1 MIIYAI
7 LTGQVL
13 ASVHPEIPFSFK
25 SDDYFHLLLALS
37 LCLNS
42 VFTIWTGTE
51 TNKMP
56 PTTEPGADG

>member
-13 ASVHPEIPFSFK
+13 AAVHPEIPFSFK
-25 SDDYFHLLLALS
+25 SGDYFLLLLALS

-42 VFTIWTGTE
+42 VFTI
-51 TNKMP
+51 
-56 PTTEPGADG
+56 